1 MACSV
6 TLSDVTY
13 SCDDLGV
20 GGITELYLVNKVELT
35 NQALEGLGA
44 SDVVFNADTREITGT
59 VAAIA
64 LGDGIEVEF
73 NNKDGFS
80 FFGEVKTVNADG
92 TTSTV
97 PTISFETPKMTPEKV
112 KALNQMA
119 KGGSELVALVATAA
133 KTYHVVGYDYG
144 LYINTVDGN
153 SGTARAEKNRFQ
165 VTLTGEEDGLSYTL
179 AETTDDNGKDNFDTL
194 VSLIKTA

>member
-6 TLSDVTY
+6 TLADITY

-20 GGITELYLVNKVELT
+20 GGITELYLVNKENLT
-35 NQALEGLGA
+35 HEELEGLGA
-44 SDVVFNADTREITGT
+44 SDVEFNVDTRAITGT

-64 LGDGIEVEF
+64 ADDGIEVEF

-112 KALNQMA
+112 AALNQMA

-133 KTYHVVGYDYG
+133 KTYHLVGYDYG
-144 LYINTVDGN
+144 LYMNTVDGN

-165 VTLTGEEDGLSYTL
+165 VTITGEEDGLSYTF
-179 AETTDDNGKDNFDTL
+179 AETSDDNGKANFDTL
-194 VSLIKTA
+194 VGSIKA

>member
-1 MACSV
+1 MACDV
-6 TLSDVTY
+6 TLADITY

-20 GGITELYLVNKVELT
+20 GGITELYLVNKEKLT
-35 NQALEGLGA
+35 HEALEGLGA
-44 SDVVFNADTREITGT
+44 SDVAFNVNTRAITGT

-64 LGDGIEVEF
+64 LDDGIEVKF

-112 KALNQMA
+112 AALNQMA
-119 KGGSELVALVATAA
+119 RGGSELVALVATAA
-133 KTYHVVGYDYG
+133 KTYHLVGYDYG
-144 LYINTVDGN
+144 LYMSTVDGN

-165 VTLTGEEDGLSYTL
+165 VTLTGEEDGLSYTFE
-179 AETTDDNGKDNFDTL
+179 ETNTDNGKAKFDTL
-194 VSLIKTA
+194 VSSIKIA